1 MLVSYESLSGSAKVW
16 IYPASR
22 KFYKHEVSAVEE
34 KIISFT
40 SQWKNNDQELKVS
53 YQFLYDRFI
62 IILAED
68 PEGKITNSD
77 LNQVVKF
84 IQHLQSEYHLE
95 LLDRMNVYFKQGV
108 YVQHKEL
115 KEFKKLLK
123 NKSVSSKTIVFDH
136 LIQTKD
142 ELENFWEIPI
152 TESWYHRLL

>member
-1 MLVSYESLSGSAKVW
+1 M
-16 IYPASR
+16 
-22 KFYKHEVSAVEE
+22 
-34 KIISFT
+34 
-40 SQWKNNDQELKVS
+40 
-53 YQFLYDRFI
+53 YDRFI

-95 LLDRMNVYFKQGV
+95 LLDRMNVHFKQGV